1 MMAILLALMLL
12 TGCTPEREQGE
23 LFAPEYLDVL
33 VVDAALIVG
42 QPLPP
47 IKLTRTQ
54 APNEPFDP
62 AEAAERNATMTV
74 TVDQDTITYAN
85 SPASPWIYWPEGPWP
100 LVQPE
105 TTYELLVE
113 IPGGERLTARTTT
126 PSVLAMEEW
135 VLLNPSG
142 TSELRTL
149 RTFAEAGDAVYESPE
164 NQIDYAEGLVEGRIP
179 LGGPEALNGYGYQL
193 ALFSLDLGSDYVI
206 DPPFFEE
213 EDFEDLARQGSS
225 PPLNGVDGGIRLPWF
240 AIYYEGRHLYK
251 IYVLDRNWYDLV
263 RSIPQTDGGL
273 GFGGNIGDA
282 FDQPIFNISG
292 GIGLFGS
299 ASVDSVGFYI
309 HPGE

>member
-1 MMAILLALMLL
+1 MLL
-12 TGCTPEREQGE
+12 TGCTPEREQSE

-62 AEAAERNATMTV
+62 AEAAEPNATMTV

-113 IPGGERLTARTTT
+113 VPGGERLTARTTT
-126 PSVLAMEEW
+126 PSVLTMEEW

-149 RTFAEAGDAVYESPE
+149 RTFAEGGDAVYESPE

-263 RSIPQTDGGL
+263 RSTPQNDGGL

-282 FDQPIFNISG
+282 FDQPIFNVSG